1 MQTYAKMRLVVIIGP
16 PAVGKMAVGLELA
29 KLTGFKLFHNHMTI
43 DLVLNFFDYGSDKF
57 NILNEEFRARIFEEV
72 ATSDLM
78 GLIFTFVAALDDIRD
93 KIYLEKI
100 SGIFE
105 EQGATVYYIELEA
118 DLEERLRRNKGKLRM
133 DLKPSKRDTERS
145 EKGLLSLEDQYV
157 MNSNEEYPFFFQE
170 NYIKID
176 NTKLSAKEVAK
187 QIFNIFK
194 FEPKK

>member
-1 MQTYAKMRLVVIIGP
+1 MRLVVIIGP

-72 ATSDLM
+72 ATSDLL
-78 GLIFTFVAALDDIRD
+78 GLIFTFVAAFDDIRD

-187 QIFNIFK
+187 QIFNIFM